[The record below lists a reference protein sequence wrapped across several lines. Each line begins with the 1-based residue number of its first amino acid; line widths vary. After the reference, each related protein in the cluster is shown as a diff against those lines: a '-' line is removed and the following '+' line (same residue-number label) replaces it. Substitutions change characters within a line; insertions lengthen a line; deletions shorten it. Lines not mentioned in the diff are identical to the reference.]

1 MCPLCWVS
9 VDNSLNDQEKMLNST
24 EAQQKFMN
32 NLGLVTP
39 TNKLYVMTLSM
50 INFMISKH
58 SK

>member
-1 MCPLCWVS
+1 M
-9 VDNSLNDQEKMLNST
+9 DNSLNDQEKMLNST